1 MRGWS
6 GEHPVS
12 TRVPRRAPGGGAR
25 RGVPPVT
32 RVSRA
37 GRRPPHPDR
46 GGPGPGR
53 RPAAERARP
62 HRRGRCQPHHRDARL
77 RRAPRRGLPREP
89 SGVRQRHPAA
99 GVARRA
105 HRPPADGPRPA
116 RAGPDRPHDRHPA
129 GASGH
134 GRRVR
139 ARGRAVPGVP
149 LRHRLLPHR
158 SARAAR
164 GARPAVRR
172 PRAAHRPRAA
182 DRGRRSAG
190 RRRARRAGAVPPGR
204 AGAGRVADVPE
215 PDHHPPRPAGPTGH
229 DAGRPRARVGRRPR
243 PSRRPRHAHGLPD
256 PGLPQPD
263 RRADAGGPA
272 AGAGRRARPAR
283 RGAGGGRVPG
293 RPVPR
298 RPAAAR
304 AVRLVRARGVQR
316 GQRLQGLLGRSAHRV
331 DPGSPP
337 PGRGGDGRA
346 AQSRPRLTAPGAA
359 GPPRDARRRGVRAP
373 PPPHH
378 HRGVARRPGRCARH
392 GAARLGAHARSR
404 RAVAVVPA
412 ARGALHRPRGPGRA
426 GGPSPRLRAG
436 VRRRR
441 RAGALAPA
449 PAHPAA
455 RGDDRGRTAPRARL
469 GRAPAGHRSAAPS
482 AEVRRAPVVA

>member
-1 MRGWS
+1 MGGWS

-12 TRVPRRAPGGGAR
+12 TRVPRRAPGGGPR

-62 HRRGRCQPHHRDARL
+62 HRRGRCQPHHRDACV

-89 SGVRQRHPAA
+89 AGVGQRHPAA

-129 GASGH
+129 GTSGH
-134 GRRVR
+134 GGRVR

-182 DRGRRSAG
+182 DRGTPGRWPASRSPRRCCAVRASGCWSSRRRTRTRSRRSAPG
-190 RRRARRAGAVPPGR
+190 EPDWSRRRW
-204 AGAGRVADVPE
+204 
-215 PDHHPPRPAGPTGH
+215 T
-229 DAGRPRARVGRRPR
+229 RARLGRRPR
-243 PSRRPRHAHGLPD
+243 PSLGPRHADGLPD

-263 RRADAGGPA
+263 RRTDAGGPA

-283 RGAGGGRVPG
+283 RGAGGGRVAG

-298 RPAAAR
+298 RQAPSR
-304 AVRLVRARGVQR
+304 AVRLVRARGVQC
-316 GQRLQGLLGRSAHRV
+316 GQRLQGLLGRSANRV
-331 DPGSPP
+331 DPRTPS

-346 AQSRPRLTAPGAA
+346 AQPRPRLTATGAA

-378 HRGVARRPGRCARH
+378 HRGVARRAGRRARH

-404 RAVAVVPA
+404 RAVALVPA

-426 GGPSPRLRAG
+426 RGPSPRLRAG

-455 RGDDRGRTAPRARL
+455 RGDDRGRTAPRARPGPHSRRPLL
-469 GRAPAGHRSAAPS
+469 GGTAPR
-482 AEVRRAPVVA
+482 VRRAPVVA